1 MEYQSLLH
9 KKLLDGNFVY
19 TAETTPPDS
28 ADQEVILTK
37 TKPLKY
43 IADAVNLTDS
53 PGAKVHMSALTAAII
68 LAQNDIEPILQLTV
82 RDRNRLALQG
92 DLVGASALGVH
103 NILCLSGDDPKIGDQ
118 PETIAVND
126 IDSLTL
132 VATADLMRRKGKFPS
147 GRLIEPPPKLC
158 IGGAEVPT
166 EGKPNTEKILNKIK
180 VGINFFQT
188 QYVFDKKILKEYMK
202 VLDDVGILEK
212 TFFIIGLGPF
222 TSAKS
227 AIWMNNNLFGV
238 NVPDKI
244 IKRLEQ
250 SKDEKEESKKI
261 CLELIHHF
269 KEINGVMGIHLMGHN
284 KEEIIAEII
293 QESRKNNN

>member
-227 AIWMNNNLFGV
+227 AKWMNNNLFGV
-238 NVPDKI
+238 NVPEKI

-269 KEINGVMGIHLMGHN
+269 KEINGVKGVHLMGHN

-293 QESRKNNN
+293 QESKKK